1 MFFNC
6 KNAYNERG
14 VSILKKLLRF
24 LVGVSKEKDKIKWPT
39 KKQLIVYSSATL
51 IFMIIVGLFF
61 TGLDLGFSYL
71 KTLVG

>member
-1 MFFNC
+1 M
-6 KNAYNERG
+6 
-14 VSILKKLLRF
+14 KKLLRF